1 MLKLIVITVSLTSI
15 FLSSSAFASHLPT
28 PVYHYD
34 DEEDSVVLQHKT
46 AKDIIPRITL
56 NGRTYRFE
64 ENTLVDIQR
73 ALGGEIHHTQRTEWI
88 CFYNRANQQALWFLS
103 NKEIQ
108 HGRLSGVAI
117 SQNGFSAGC
126 TETDKPLSII
136 YSVPGPGAQH
146 QTLSRYF
153 DTPAGAGSPVSFYCE
168 YALEKETTQ
177 LNGLQYYFTNG
188 KVSEILF
195 SQVTTM

>member
-1 MLKLIVITVSLTSI
+1 MLKLIVITASLTSI
-15 FLSSSAFASHLPT
+15 FLSSSAFASRLPT
-28 PVYHYD
+28 PVYRYD
-34 DEEDSVVLQHKT
+34 AEDDSVALHHKT

-56 NGRTYRFE
+56 DGRTYRFE

-88 CFYNRANQQALWFLS
+88 CFYNRADQQTLWFLS
-103 NKEIQ
+103 NKVMQ

-117 SQNGFSAGC
+117 SQNGSSADC
-126 TETDKPLSII
+126 TKTDKPLSVS

-153 DTPAGAGSPVSFYCE
+153 DTPPGAGSPDSFYCE
-168 YALEKETTQ
+168 HALDKGATQ
-177 LNGLQYYFTNG
+177 LNGLQYYFTG
-188 KVSEILF
+188 DKVSEILF